1 MFESMDNYLIWCIA
15 GIVLMTLEITSG
27 AFVLLMLGLSA
38 FVVGLL
44 TYFLQDIYFL
54 TLATQLT
61 IFSILSILILWDFRK
76 KLKLILLK
84 NTQEYIS
91 DKNQN
96 ILASHDIPPHSEST
110 IQYQGTLWTAF
121 NEGGFAIVTGDTI
134 QIVKTE
140 GVKLIVKKMNS

>member
-1 MFESMDNYLIWCIA
+1 MLESMDNYLIWCIA
-15 GIVLMTLEITSG
+15 GIIVMTLEVTSG

-44 TYFLQDIYFL
+44 TYFLQDVYFL

-61 IFSILSILILWDFRK
+61 IFSILSVITIWDFRK
-76 KLKLILLK
+76 KLKNILMK
-84 NTQEYIS
+84 NTQEYKA

-96 ILASHDIPPHSEST
+96 IQASQGINVRSEAT
-110 IQYQGTLWTAF
+110 IQYQGTSWTAY
-121 NEGGFAIVTGDTI
+121 NDGEHQINAGDTI

-140 GVKLIVKKMNS
+140 GVKLFVRKN